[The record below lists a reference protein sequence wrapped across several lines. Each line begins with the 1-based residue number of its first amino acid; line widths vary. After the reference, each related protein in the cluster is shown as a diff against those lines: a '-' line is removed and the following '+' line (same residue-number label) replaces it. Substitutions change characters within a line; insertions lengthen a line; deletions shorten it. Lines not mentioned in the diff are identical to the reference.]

1 MPLEP
6 HDNVDFK
13 TGAGIDDWTK
23 NVWLMTK
30 KLNLIWNKNR
40 WVFWA
45 QNVISKIK
53 GIWKSSIS
61 DSILDFSG
69 LFNLKNAILGTFYD
83 IPYISSL

>member
-30 KLNLIWNKNR
+30 KLNLIWNKNH

-45 QNVISKIK
+45 QNV
-53 GIWKSSIS
+53 SIS

-69 LFNLKNAILGTFYD
+69 LFNLKIANLGISYD
-83 IPYISSL
+83 IPCISSL